1 MTKTTKNISIMY
13 FHDQLC
19 QVFNALMTGLS
30 LLRQGAKVAV
40 FFGSRGVNAIHRAK
54 IVGPARYY
62 KEGVMQTDMTLS
74 F

>member
-40 FFGSRGVNAIHRAK
+40 FFGSRGVNAIHRAR
-54 IVGPARYY
+54 IVDPPATTRR
-62 KEGVMQTDMTLS
+62 GSCRRT
-74 F
+74 

>member
-40 FFGSRGVNAIHRAK
+40 FFGSRGVNAIHRARK
-54 IVGPARYY
+54 WIPPATTRR
-62 KEGVMQTDMTLS
+62 GSCRRT
-74 F
+74 